1 MLFSAIVGSMA
12 PKYFIY
18 LSGYWFCSTCHVTPY
33 KLLVKYFLYWQL
45 SQENILETFA
55 IVDLASKFV
64 LAHESFVVLEK
75 NVDTTSFAE
84 TIEQQTRKKKTKK

>member
-75 NVDTTSFAE
+75 TLIPLLLQRQLNNRQE
-84 TIEQQTRKKKTKK
+84 KKTKK